1 MAIIDNDKDLWSD
14 QLPQKQ
20 VDLRRNL
27 FILVVAL
34 IEGIGT
40 VLLMKSRFIDFS
52 QGQLLELTLL
62 LVAGSFFLIWLA
74 NINSIWGLGGPSL
87 LILYGIVGSLGSQ
100 FGMIIRNI
108 LTYPVWW
115 ALGASMIL
123 IVATL
128 GVIAL
133 AFIFELSEYRLEINR
148 IMLNQQLLKTSYIPL
163 KLNAGG
169 SMAFMFGL
177 TMLMLPQA
185 LFNY

>member
-1 MAIIDNDKDLWSD
+1 MLFRSFLLVIYGFGKNIPLPYTDPTETVQQLQQNSFWQLTSVATGGNFTAPTLFSLGLAPWMAGMIFWQLLTMTKIFGLD

-115 ALGASMIL
+115 AL
-123 IVATL
+123 
-128 GVIAL
+128 
-133 AFIFELSEYRLEINR
+133 
-148 IMLNQQLLKTSYIPL
+148 
-163 KLNAGG
+163 
-169 SMAFMFGL
+169 
-177 TMLMLPQA
+177 
-185 LFNY
+185 